1 MTELDPRQR
10 ELASAL
16 RETLDQAAA
25 RPDPLLEAALAATRA
40 QVAAL
45 PTKSSAVR
53 RHPWLLAGGFALAAS
68 LAVVLVLP
76 GSPGTASLPAAA
88 NIAETAAM
96 PDADLQMLQDMDVLV
111 AMGETRHEG

>member
-16 RETLDQAAA
+16 RETLDRAAE

-40 QVAAL
+40 QIAARK
-45 PTKSSAVR
+45 PSAVR
-53 RHPWLLAGGFALAAS
+53 RHPWLLAGGFAVAAC

-76 GSPGTASLPAAA
+76 GIPGGPATSSMPATV
-88 NIAETAAM
+88 AETAAM
-96 PDADLQMLQDMDVLV
+96 PDADLQMLEDMDVLV
-111 AMGETRHEG
+111 AMGEGRHEG

>member
-25 RPDPLLEAALAATRA
+25 RPDPRLEAALAATRA

-45 PTKSSAVR
+45 PEKSSAVR

-76 GSPGTASLPAAA
+76 GSPATAPQPAA
-88 NIAETAAM
+88 NLAESAAM

>member
-16 RETLDQAAA
+16 RATLDQAAA
-25 RPDPLLEAALAATRA
+25 RPDPLLDAALAATRA

-76 GSPGTASLPAAA
+76 GRPGTAPQPAA
-88 NIAETAAM
+88 NLAESAAM